1 MHNPRASN
9 KTEHSMKRPTT
20 IIFSKTLLK
29 IFGFTFI
36 TIFVTSCYYDN
47 EEYLYPELPGGQ
59 CDTTG
64 VTYSAVVAPILASNC
79 NACHNPATPSG
90 NVITSTYDGL
100 KTVVNSGIFRKA
112 INHESGA
119 SPMPKNGNKLPACEL
134 LKIDAWINQGAP
146 QN

>member
-1 MHNPRASN
+1 MASPRISYSTRTVLN
-9 KTEHSMKRPTT
+9 
-20 IIFSKTLLK
+20 LLV
-29 IFGFTFI
+29 FALSAFM
-36 TIFVTSCYYDN
+36 VTSCYYDN

-64 VTYSAVVAPILASNC
+64 ITYSGFVAPLMASNC
-79 NACHNPATPSG
+79 NSCHSEASPSG
-90 NVITSTYDGL
+90 NVITSTYAGL
-100 KTVVNSGIFRKA
+100 KTAVNSGVFRKA

-119 SPMPKNGNKLPACEL
+119 SAMPQGGNKLPSCEL

>member
-1 MHNPRASN
+1 MVRQ
-9 KTEHSMKRPTT
+9 TT
-20 IIFSKTLLK
+20 SISFRSIINLIIFAMSAFL
-29 IFGFTFI
+29 
-36 TIFVTSCYYDN
+36 VTSCYYDN

-64 VTYSAVVAPILASNC
+64 VTYSAFVAPLLASNC
-79 NACHNPATPSG
+79 NSCHNEATSNG
-90 NVITSTYDGL
+90 NVITSTYTGL
-100 KTVVNSGIFRKA
+100 KTAVNSGVFRKA

-119 SPMPKNGNKLPACEL
+119 SAMPQGGNKLPSCEL